1 MSNFPHTRFNH
12 LKCCWLVKVIANH
25 SLNCHER
32 VAFCPFCG
40 NSDAGIHQFP
50 GRLQYRHRGCS
61 QMIQKHR
68 GNPTCSE
75 SSEEVWLR
83 LDRIGIQSIALWS
96 VGRSDQQSASERQSK
111 YLGKKNCWWESMSFA
126 PCSCKTVFLPTSLLC
141 VWTTAV
147 PHLLLQT
154 LAERCHWPFCRK
166 TSLAHTKMI
175 HWIFK
180 TRRIEE
186 CDVCALMC
194 VPEHTCAKTLT
205 IFKVLVNMMGL
216 DYVSDMKQYRGLAF
230 FHAQTLV
237 KGYKALWYKNQVCT
251 KKTLPVCSLYTKE
264 ILLFNTIAL
273 GLLQ

>member
-12 LKCCWLVKVIANH
+12 LKCCWLAKIIASH

-32 VAFCPFCG
+32 VTFCPFCG
-40 NSDAGIHQFP
+40 NSDVGIHQFP
-50 GRLQYRHRGCS
+50 GRLRYRHRGCS

-68 GNPTCSE
+68 ENPTCSE

-96 VGRSDQQSASERQSK
+96 VGRSDQRSASERQSK

-126 PCSCKTVFLPTSLLC
+126 PCSCKMVFLPTSLLC
-141 VWTTAV
+141 FWTTGV

-166 TSLAHTKMI
+166 TSLADTKMI

-186 CDVCALMC
+186 CAYVHVC
-194 VPEHTCAKTLT
+194 VRSCACLSTRVQKPRQFSKSWLIWWGLT
-205 IFKVLVNMMGL
+205 MSAIWSSTEDWPFFILRLWLKVIKLYDIKIKSVL
-216 DYVSDMKQYRGLAF
+216 RKLFQSVVF
-230 FHAQTLV
+230 IP
-237 KGYKALWYKNQVCT
+237 
-251 KKTLPVCSLYTKE
+251 KKSCSLTP
-264 ILLFNTIAL
+264 
-273 GLLQ
+273 